1 MLRSMSPVAT
11 RKRTSRKKKKKA
23 YAWLAWWPLLL
34 AIVATPFAVRSASVL
49 ALTGPAAL
57 RLLYPY
63 VVLLQ
68 SHVHGLSSE
77 QADTLSQWAMYG
89 QFPVYGL
96 VWVLVARLRGAFA
109 GLISVL
115 VLHGAGVAAA
125 FFTAGS

>member
-1 MLRSMSPVAT
+1 MSPVAT
-11 RKRTSRKKKKKA
+11 RKRSNRKRKKKSSPS
-23 YAWLAWWPLLL
+23 WLAWWPLLV
-34 AIVATPFAVRSASVL
+34 AVIATPFAVRSASVL

-68 SHVHGLSSE
+68 SHVHGLAAE

-96 VWVLVARLRGAFA
+96 VWVLMARLRGTLA

-115 VLHGAGVAAA
+115 VLHGAGIAAV